1 MNPKQWEH
9 SVVSSRYLTAWIFRF
24 IPTLFF
30 LSLRSTQPTLVKLLF
45 GPTILNVYWY
55 YTGRGGEFRKKNI
68 SLQFSFFFTLFS
80 FLFFLSFSL
89 SLFQQQQKPAT
100 YKSILVQV
108 YEHNR
113 YKHLRKQRDRLITR
127 GIDQN

>member
-80 FLFFLSFSL
+80 FLFSLSLSL
-89 SLFQQQQKPAT
+89 SLFRTTKPAT